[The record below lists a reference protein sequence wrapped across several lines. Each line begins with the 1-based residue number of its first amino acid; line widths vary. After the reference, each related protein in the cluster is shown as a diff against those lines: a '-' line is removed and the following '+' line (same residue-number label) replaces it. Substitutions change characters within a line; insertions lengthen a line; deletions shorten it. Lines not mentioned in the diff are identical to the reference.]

1 MAVLN
6 FILYCVIFFF
16 ALMMIMTVIFP
27 RISIRHIESKMQEN
41 GVSPPSWDRGIGAS
55 APFYALAIFVK
66 RARKSTPLFDGRFV
80 AKHARPIDKF
90 LAFLHLVSTS
100 GFIISIFL
108 MVVLEYFLL

>member
-1 MAVLN
+1 MKY
-6 FILYCVIFFF
+6 IDKH
-16 ALMMIMTVIFP
+16 MEKD
-27 RISIRHIESKMQEN
+27 S
-41 GVSPPSWDRGIGAS
+41 VSPPSWDRGIGAS

-108 MVVLEYFLL
+108 MGVLEYFLL